1 MVLNSI
7 KVVHWLVI
15 IVEHYILNVLYST
28 FVKSKPGMCP
38 RNNVKEPVFGVCA
51 ELCSRDSDCPN
62 DQKCCSNGCGHQCMF
77 LSRVCVTEKPG
88 VCPRYNVI
96 GICVVRENNCFNDG
110 ECPNDQKCCSY
121 GCGRQCMDPY
131 RGIYIIL
138 IFGSIFLFL
147 F

>member
-1 MVLNSI
+1 
-7 KVVHWLVI
+7 
-15 IVEHYILNVLYST
+15 
-28 FVKSKPGMCP
+28 
-38 RNNVKEPVFGVCA
+38 KE
-51 ELCSRDSDCPN
+51 R
-62 DQKCCSNGCGHQCMF
+62 
-77 LSRVCVTEKPG
+77 PG

-96 GICVVRENNCFNDG
+96 GICVVSKNNCFNDG

-138 IFGSIFLFL
+138 MCGSIYFFIY